1 MHPADETRELRDVS
15 EGAVHNVICP
25 RCQADSS
32 RPGDIFVVHAGPVVP
47 CSDYM
52 LFDTECR
59 TCGLF
64 RDVAI
69 WCGASERRIG
79 EERPRLILREGRALP
94 VIHIYL
100 PTELAAVLA
109 C

>member
-1 MHPADETRELRDVS
+1 MHPADETRESRDVS
-15 EGAVHNVICP
+15 EGAVHKVICP

-32 RPGDIFVVHAGPVVP
+32 RPEDIFVVHAGVVVP
-47 CSDYM
+47 RSDYM
-52 LFDTECR
+52 LFATECR

-64 RDVAI
+64 RDAAVL
-69 WCGASERRIG
+69 CGASEWRIG
-79 EERPRLILREGRALP
+79 DERPRLSGHEGHAKP

-100 PTELAAVLA
+100 ATELVGVPA